1 MRRCSA
7 SLVVSV
13 VALVLAL
20 AGTAVAGGYII
31 TSTKQIKPSVRKALK
46 GKRGPRGY
54 SGGDGAQGAPGA
66 PGAPGSPGILSLTTI
81 DSPKV
86 TIPPGSTSYDADPNG
101 LQAQCPAGYTV
112 VGTGANTGIGNL
124 DFVQKFGTLVGG
136 FVDNDTSITIQ
147 AFVEAI
153 CAQLPPGVASTRSAD
168 DAARFEA
175 QARLTAAALR

>member
-1 MRRCSA
+1 MRRCSP
-7 SLVVSV
+7 SLLVSV

-31 TSTKQIKPSVRKALK
+31 TSTRQIKPSVRKALK
-46 GKRGPRGY
+46 GNRGPRGY
-54 SGGDGAQGAPGA
+54 SGSNGAQGAT
-66 PGAPGSPGILSLTTI
+66 GAPGSPGILSLTTV

-86 TIPPGSTSYDADPNG
+86 TIPPGGNSYDADPNG

-112 VGTGANTGIGNL
+112 VGTGVNTGIGNL

-147 AFVEAI
+147 ASVQAI
-153 CAQLPPGVASTRSAD
+153 CAQLPPGAAQTRSGSAE
-168 DAARFEA
+168 ARFEA
-175 QARLTAAALR
+175 DVRALAARNG

>member
-54 SGGDGAQGAPGA
+54 SGGDGPQGA
-66 PGAPGSPGILSLTTI
+66 PGAPGSPGILSLTTV
-81 DSPKV
+81 DSPEV

-101 LQAQCPAGYTV
+101 LRAQCPAGYTV
-112 VGTGANTGIGNL
+112 VGTGVNTGIGNL

-168 DAARFEA
+168 GAARFEA
-175 QARLTAAALR
+175 QSRLTAAALR